1 MVLKHLE
8 RILGR
13 DNFARV
19 ATIPIERIKPNPF
32 QPRRNYPENELAEL
46 AQSIRAYGLIQPV
59 IVREQGENYQLIAGE
74 RRFRACCLLGHDTIP
89 ALIQNMDD
97 EKAAAV
103 ALIENLQ
110 RQELNYFEEARAYQV
125 LIKTFGLTQ
134 EELARKVGR
143 SQSAI
148 ANKLRLLRLA
158 PEVQGIIVTDN
169 ISERHARA
177 LLRLNSSE
185 AQMDVIRQIYEQE
198 LTVKETEL
206 LVEKLSQNNIPQEIK
221 HRPGTQSIAP
231 IIRDARIFMNT
242 IKETVK
248 RARKTGVDI
257 FMTEK
262 DNEDE
267 YEITIR
273 INKTPANE
281 LKLAAR
287 N

>member
-8 RILGR
+8 RMLGR
-13 DNFARV
+13 DHTARIANLPV
-19 ATIPIERIKPNPF
+19 ERIKPNPF
-32 QPRRNYPENELAEL
+32 QPRRNFPENELAEL
-46 AQSIRAYGLIQPV
+46 AQSIRAYGLLQPV

-74 RRFRACCLLGHDTIP
+74 RRFRACCLLGHTSIP
-89 ALIQNMDD
+89 AVIQPLDD
-97 EKAAAV
+97 EKAAAF

-125 LIKTFGLTQ
+125 LLKTFGLTQ
-134 EELARKVGR
+134 EELARRVGR
-143 SQSAI
+143 SQSSI

-158 PEVQGIIVTDN
+158 PEVQGIIVTATV
-169 ISERHARA
+169 SERHARA

-185 AQMDVIRQIYEQE
+185 MQMEVIRRIYDQE
-198 LTVKETEL
+198 LTVKETEQ
-206 LVEKLSQNNIPQEIK
+206 LVEKLSQNNLPQEVRD
-221 HRPGTQSIAP
+221 RPGAQSIAP

-257 FMTEK
+257 FMIEK
-262 DNEDE
+262 DSDEE

-273 INKTPANE
+273 VTKNTPD

-287 N
+287 R

>member
-8 RILGR
+8 RMLGR
-13 DNFARV
+13 DNSARV
-19 ATIPIERIKPNPF
+19 ATLPIDKIKPNPY
-32 QPRRNYPENELAEL
+32 QPRRNYPENELVEL
-46 AQSIRAYGLIQPV
+46 AQSIRTFGLIQPV
-59 IVREQGENYQLIAGE
+59 IVREQGDFYQLIAGE
-74 RRFRACCLLGHDTIP
+74 RRFRACCLLGHLTIS
-89 ALIQNMDD
+89 ALIQPMDD

-110 RQELNYFEEARAYQV
+110 RQDLNYFEEARAFQL
-125 LIKTFGLTQ
+125 LIKTFGITQ
-134 EELARKVGR
+134 DELARRVGR
-143 SQSAI
+143 SQSSI

-158 PEVQGIIVTDN
+158 PEVQGIIVTDR
-169 ISERHARA
+169 ITERHARA
-177 LLRLNSSE
+177 LLKLNSSE
-185 AQMDVIRQIYEQE
+185 MQREVIQRIYDQE
-198 LTVKETEL
+198 LTVKETEQ
-206 LVEKLSQNNIPQEIK
+206 LVDRLSPNNIPQEIK
-221 HRPGTQSIAP
+221 NRPGVQNIAP

-257 FMTEK
+257 FMVEK
-262 DNEDE
+262 DNEEE

-273 INKTPANE
+273 VTKGTGE

>member
-8 RILGR
+8 RMLGR
-13 DNFARV
+13 DHSARIANLPV
-19 ATIPIERIKPNPF
+19 ERIKPNPF
-32 QPRRNYPENELAEL
+32 QPRRNFPENELAEL
-46 AQSIRAYGLIQPV
+46 AQSIRAYGLLQPV

-74 RRFRACCLLGHDTIP
+74 RRFRACCLLGHTSIP
-89 ALIQNMDD
+89 ALIQPLDD
-97 EKAAAV
+97 EKAAAF

-125 LIKTFGLTQ
+125 LLKTFGLTQ
-134 EELARKVGR
+134 EELARRVGR
-143 SQSAI
+143 SQSSI

-158 PEVQGIIVTDN
+158 PEVQGIIVTDTV
-169 ISERHARA
+169 SERHARA

-185 AQMDVIRQIYEQE
+185 MQMEVVRRIFDQE
-198 LTVKETEL
+198 LTVKETEQ
-206 LVEKLSQNNIPQEIK
+206 LVEKLSQNNLPQEVRD
-221 HRPGTQSIAP
+221 RPGTQSIAP

-248 RARKTGVDI
+248 RARKIGVDI
-257 FMTEK
+257 FMSEK
-262 DNEDE
+262 DSDEE

-273 INKTPANE
+273 VTKNTPD

>member
-8 RILGR
+8 RMLSR
-13 DNFARV
+13 DHGARV
-19 ATIPIERIKPNPF
+19 ATIPVEKIKPNPF
-32 QPRRNYPENELAEL
+32 QPRRNYPENELVEL
-46 AQSIRAYGLIQPV
+46 AQSIRAYGLIQPI
-59 IVREQGENYQLIAGE
+59 IVREQGDNYQLIAGE
-74 RRFRACCLLGHDTIP
+74 RRYRACCLLGHISIP
-89 ALIQNMDD
+89 ALIQTMND

-125 LIKTFGLTQ
+125 LIKTFGITQ
-134 EELARKVGR
+134 EELARRVGR
-143 SQSAI
+143 SQPSI

-158 PEVQGIIVTDN
+158 PEVQGIIVTDRVT
-169 ISERHARA
+169 ERHARA
-177 LLRLNSSE
+177 LLRLNSGE
-185 AQMDVIRQIYEQE
+185 MQMEVIQRIYDQD

-206 LVEKLSQNNIPQEIK
+206 LVDKLSQNNIPQENR
-221 HRPGTQSIAP
+221 RPGGQNVAP

-273 INKTPANE
+273 VVKGASNE

-287 N
+287 S

>member
-8 RILGR
+8 RMLGR
-13 DNFARV
+13 DHAARIANLPV
-19 ATIPIERIKPNPF
+19 DRIKPNPF
-32 QPRRNYPENELAEL
+32 QPRRNFPENELAEL
-46 AQSIRAYGLIQPV
+46 AQSIRAYGLLQPV

-74 RRFRACCLLGHDTIP
+74 RRFRACCLLGHTSIP
-89 ALIQNMDD
+89 AVIQTLDD
-97 EKAAAV
+97 EKAAAF

-125 LIKTFGLTQ
+125 LLKSFGLTQ
-134 EELARKVGR
+134 EELARRVGR
-143 SQSAI
+143 SQSSI

-158 PEVQGIIVTDN
+158 PEVQGIIVTDTV
-169 ISERHARA
+169 SERHARA

-185 AQMDVIRQIYEQE
+185 MQMEVIRRIYDQE
-198 LTVKETEL
+198 LTVKETEQ
-206 LVEKLSQNNIPQEIK
+206 LVEKLSQNNLPQEVRD
-221 HRPGTQSIAP
+221 RPGVQSIAP

-257 FMTEK
+257 FMIEK
-262 DNEDE
+262 DSEEE

-273 INKTPANE
+273 VTKNTHD

-287 N
+287 R

>member
-8 RILGR
+8 RMLGR
-13 DNFARV
+13 DNSARV
-19 ATIPIERIKPNPF
+19 ATLPIDKIKPNPY
-32 QPRRNYPENELAEL
+32 QPRRNYPENELVEL
-46 AQSIRAYGLIQPV
+46 AQSIRTFGLIQPV
-59 IVREQGENYQLIAGE
+59 IVREQGDFYQLIAGE
-74 RRFRACCLLGHDTIP
+74 RRFRACCLLGHLTIS
-89 ALIQNMDD
+89 ALIQPMDD

-110 RQELNYFEEARAYQV
+110 RQDLNYFEEARAFQL
-125 LIKTFGLTQ
+125 LIKTFGITQ
-134 EELARKVGR
+134 DELARRIGR
-143 SQSAI
+143 SQSSI

-158 PEVQGIIVTDN
+158 PEVQGIIVTDR
-169 ISERHARA
+169 ITERHARA
-177 LLRLNSSE
+177 LLKLNSSE
-185 AQMDVIRQIYEQE
+185 MQREVIQRIYDQE
-198 LTVKETEL
+198 LTVKETEQ
-206 LVEKLSQNNIPQEIK
+206 LVDRLSPNNIPQEIK
-221 HRPGTQSIAP
+221 NRPGVQNIAP

-257 FMTEK
+257 FMVEK
-262 DNEDE
+262 DNEEE

-273 INKTPANE
+273 VTKGTGE

>member
-8 RILGR
+8 RMLGR
-13 DNFARV
+13 DNSARV
-19 ATIPIERIKPNPF
+19 ATIPMEKIKPNPY
-32 QPRRNYPENELAEL
+32 QPRRNYSEDEMVEL
-46 AQSIRAYGLIQPV
+46 AQSIKAYGLIQPV
-59 IVREQGENYQLIAGE
+59 IVREQGDYYQLIAGE
-74 RRFRACCLLGHDTIP
+74 RRFRACCLLGHTSIS
-89 ALIQNMDD
+89 ALIQPMDD

-125 LIKTFGLTQ
+125 LIKTFGITQ
-134 EELARKVGR
+134 EELARRVGR
-143 SQSAI
+143 SQSSI
-148 ANKLRLLRLA
+148 ANKIRLLRLA
-158 PEVQGIIVTDN
+158 PEVQGIIVTHRVT
-169 ISERHARA
+169 ERHARA

-185 AQMDVIRQIYEQE
+185 MQMEVIQRIYDQD
-198 LTVKETEL
+198 LTVKETEQI
-206 LVEKLSQNNIPQEIK
+206 VDRLSPNNLPQEIK
-221 HRPGTQSIAP
+221 NRPGVQNIAP

-257 FMTEK
+257 FMVEK
-262 DNEDE
+262 DNDDE

-273 INKTPANE
+273 VIKSTSE

>member
-1 MVLKHLE
+1 MVFKHLE

-13 DNFARV
+13 DNSARV
-19 ATIPIERIKPNPF
+19 ANIPVDRIKPNPF
-32 QPRRNYPENELAEL
+32 QPRRNFPENELAEL
-46 AQSIRAYGLIQPV
+46 AQSIRAYGLIQPI

-74 RRFRACCLLGHDTIP
+74 RRFRACCLLGHTTIP
-89 ALIQNMDD
+89 AVIQSMDD

-125 LIKTFGLTQ
+125 LIKTFGITQ
-134 EELARKVGR
+134 EELARRVGR

-158 PEVQGIIVTDN
+158 PEVQGIIVTDA

-185 AQMDVIRQIYEQE
+185 MQMEVIRRIYDQE
-198 LTVKETEL
+198 LTVKETEM
-206 LVEKLSQNNIPQEIK
+206 LVEKLSQNNIPQEIRD
-221 HRPGTQSIAP
+221 RPGAQSIAP

-257 FMTEK
+257 FMMEK

-273 INKTPANE
+273 VTKSAGE

-287 N
+287 R